1 MYGTIARMQ
10 LKPGALD
17 AMMAFG
23 REQPP
28 PPGDGVMLVFQ
39 MDNNPD
45 ELYLIVAAESE
56 EAYRAVA
63 NSPEQHQ
70 RFLQMMELLVAE
82 PDWHD
87 GRVVAAQTPALN
99 IE

>member
-1 MYGTIARMQ
+1 MQ

-17 AMMAFG
+17 AMMAWG
-23 REQPP
+23 RDQPP
-28 PPGDGVMLVFQ
+28 PDGDGAMLVFQ
-39 MDNNPD
+39 MDNNPN
-45 ELYLIVAAESE
+45 ELYVIVVTESK

-63 NSPEQHQ
+63 ESPEQHQ

-87 GRVVAAQTPALN
+87 GHVIAAQSSELN
-99 IE
+99 FG